1 MGKKQSG
8 IPEDVNKEL
17 ESPKFGKPTEI
28 TASGY
33 VLDINEKDG
42 KVDILHSVTFL
53 IGIGHIFHLNHAL
66 NLRFVLAL
74 VHEYI
79 IEFTI

>member
-1 MGKKQSG
+1 MGKKQSD

-17 ESPKFGKPTEI
+17 ESPKFEKPTEI

-42 KVDILHSVTFL
+42 KVDIQTYESYIVTILASLLIAAL
-53 IGIGHIFHLNHAL
+53 IG
-66 NLRFVLAL
+66 
-74 VHEYI
+74 
-79 IEFTI
+79 